1 MKTIN
6 LDPLTPEQ
14 KVVVEMVINE
24 GMMRGYEDILTM
36 LEAER
41 FKTASEDPYYGEYVK
56 LIFDMISERYNKFK
70 IDTYGEAETK

>member
-56 LIFDMISERYNKFK
+56 LILDMISERYNKFK
-70 IDTYGEAETK
+70 VDTYGEAETR

>member
-24 GMMRGYEDILTM
+24 GIMRGYEDILTM

-56 LIFDMISERYNKFK
+56 LILDMISERYNKFK

>member
-56 LIFDMISERYNKFK
+56 LILDMISERYNKFK

>member
-56 LIFDMISERYNKFK
+56 LILDMISERYNKFK
-70 IDTYGEAETK
+70 TDTYGEAETK

>member
-70 IDTYGEAETK
+70 IDTYGEEEVK